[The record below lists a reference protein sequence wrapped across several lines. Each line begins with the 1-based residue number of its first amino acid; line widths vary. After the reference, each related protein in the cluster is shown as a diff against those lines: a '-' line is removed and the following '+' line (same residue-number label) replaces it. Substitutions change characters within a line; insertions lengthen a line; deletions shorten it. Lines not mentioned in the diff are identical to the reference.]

1 MQTVNKVAHERVA
14 YVVMV
19 DFIPISASVSF
30 CLFVYKEKTL
40 G

>member
-19 DFIPISASVSF
+19 DFISASVSF